1 MARIKQLS
9 SAEAQKIAAGEVV
22 ERPANVVKELI
33 ENSLDAQATS
43 ISVYIK
49 DGGKE
54 LIRIVDN
61 GCGMSREDA
70 HLCFAHHATSKI
82 TSVDDLD
89 SISTFGFRGEAL
101 SSICAV
107 SKVTL
112 ITKHADDQLGTRLE
126 LEQTQVISESEI
138 PAPNGTDITISDLF
152 YNVPARK
159 KFLKTR
165 ETEWRQI
172 QLLMQAFC
180 LDYQSIHFKLY
191 HDDKLILN
199 CAPTQ
204 DIMQRIAQLHDQ
216 QFVASMIEIQ
226 KSTSAGI
233 TISGA
238 ISNHHFYKYDRSSI
252 FFFVNSRWV
261 KNQKLGSAL
270 LKGYLNVLPAGRF
283 PAAFIFIQ
291 VDPTA
296 VDINIHPRKEEVQF
310 LHPRMV
316 EQLISSTTKEALER
330 NLSAQFK
337 KEVTIAPAPQINFDS
352 SSFHRVS
359 SAPHPMTFSPKP
371 DPVAFFDHPPF
382 VETPEI
388 ELTVARTIDD
398 AFAPLHQPSA
408 VEFTQPEEQIKA
420 LESEKNYELIGQY
433 HKTYLLLQ
441 KEEGLYVIDQHAAHE
456 RILYEKFA
464 GRFED
469 VAQIKL
475 MFPLMIHLGNDDL
488 ALLEPHLAIMQ
499 TNGIDVEVFGNNQ
512 LLVNATP
519 VHLKNVNLQELVQEM
534 VGWIKD
540 MHGIDST
547 QFIQAINEKLHAQ
560 MACKAAI
567 KAGDT
572 LTHEQMHQLIEDL
585 EKTNNRFT
593 CPHGRPTGWLLSLY
607 EIEKKFKRK
616 I

>member
-9 SAEAQKIAAGEVV
+9 NAEAQKIAAGEVV

-33 ENSLDAQATS
+33 ENALDAHATS

-61 GCGMSREDA
+61 GCGMSQEDA

-112 ITKHADDQLGTRLE
+112 ITKETDAQHGTRLV
-126 LEQTQVISESEI
+126 LEQTQVIDES
-138 PAPNGTDITISDLF
+138 AVQAANGTDISIADLF

-165 ETEWRQI
+165 DTEWRQI
-172 QLLMQAFC
+172 LTLLHAFC

-191 HDDKLILN
+191 HDEKLVLN
-199 CAPTQ
+199 CPPVT
-204 DIMQRIAQLHDQ
+204 DIMQRIAQLHEQ
-216 QFVASMIEIQ
+216 QFTTHMIELQ
-226 KSTSAGI
+226 PKTSSGI

-238 ISNHHFYKYDRSSI
+238 LSNHHYYKYDRSSI

-283 PAAFIFIQ
+283 PAAFIFITL
-291 VDPTA
+291 DATH

-316 EQLISSTTKEALER
+316 EQLITQTAKEALER

-337 KEVTIAPAPQINFDS
+337 KEVTIAPAPI
-352 SSFHRVS
+352 SSFAQPHYQA
-359 SAPHPMTFSPKP
+359 APSFYNPLPFAAKQQ
-371 DPVAFFDHPPF
+371 PVVFFDHPPF
-382 VETPEI
+382 RDTPEI
-388 ELTVARTIDD
+388 DLHVATKIDD
-398 AFAPLHQPSA
+398 AFAQAPQPAASDF
-408 VEFTQPEEQIKA
+408 VRPEEQKLA
-420 LESEKNYELIGQY
+420 VSTEKNYELIGQY
-433 HKTYLLLQ
+433 HKTYLLLE

-456 RILYEKFA
+456 RILYEQFSS
-464 GRFED
+464 RFDE
-469 VAQIKL
+469 VAQINL
-475 MFPLMIHLGNDDL
+475 LFPQVISLSKDDL
-488 ALLEPHLAIMQ
+488 ALLEPHLGIMQ
-499 TNGIDVEVFGNNQ
+499 QNGIAVEIFGENQ
-512 LLVNATP
+512 IVVNATP
-519 VHLKNVNLQELVQEM
+519 VHLKNVNLQELVHQM
-534 VGWIKD
+534 VGWITEVS
-540 MHGIDST
+540 HLEPV
-547 QFIQAINEKLHAQ
+547 QFGKAINERLHAQ

-567 KAGDT
+567 KAGDI
-572 LTHEQMHQLIEDL
+572 LTGEQMHQLIDDL